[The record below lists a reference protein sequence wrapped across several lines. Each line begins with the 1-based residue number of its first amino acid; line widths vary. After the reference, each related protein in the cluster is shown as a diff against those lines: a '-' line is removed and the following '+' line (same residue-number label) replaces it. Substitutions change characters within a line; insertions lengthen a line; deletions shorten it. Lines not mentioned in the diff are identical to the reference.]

1 MVAIQAREYPTSS
14 EAIESIQAILK
25 KSQKFVNVYCCSYG
39 EGYSMGYGLDDVVSY
54 SIGY

>member
-25 KSQKFVNVYCCSYG
+25 KSQKFLNVYCCSYG